1 MSRASQPSFTADDFS
16 QFWYDRAKKTDDDF
30 GQFWVGCIKKVDDDA
45 AKILK
50 QIEDDFPG
58 LMLLDSRAK
67 AHHPNAE
74 QTTSSSVLSVSI
86 NGDTSVDVG
95 HIDNTRPVGW
105 QQDLDASP
113 SKVDLSYHFKK
124 IGLDDRHPTTTKG
137 KEGDTNAIK
146 TSTSLP
152 ELPKRKRRLDTSLE
166 SENEQDNK
174 NDRIIKIP
182 GKRARG
188 YHDRLLSKLPEFERR
203 PVIIYHKG
211 DPQDYYK
218 DKGINGA
225 PSSSKGHKKHSVS
238 VTTVRPRELG
248 YQDPSSS
255 RGHHHASTYTIL
267 EDIHTRLVAAQP
279 ANISSLD
286 DRNMRA
292 IVEALKEAE
301 PEAPL
306 LTSSI
311 EQGNGH
317 NQDPLIDTEQCFRS
331 PDSYEAVHHA
341 IPLKDDEHHSPRGMI
356 QIIHSYN
363 MTPEAKEYFRSK
375 TKRQERPRLYF
386 ATGIYVEKD
395 RMLKDYPE
403 ALHIS
408 AGELNGHRF
417 LSRGPPRDE
426 KADGNSM
433 AGEPRIGCAG
443 IEPHS
448 TPSASTIVDIRPAAT
463 ATKSA
468 EGCANIQPGDVMRD
482 GVDLMYGRLYA
493 MKHKDFL
500 HLGESHRQWDYSALP
515 LRVNTPRVIQKSPI
529 GDVEIPDMFAAWT
542 WAASE
547 DKYH

>member
-30 GQFWVGCIKKVDDDA
+30 GQFWVGCVKKVDDDA

-50 QIEDDFPG
+50 QIEDNFPS

-67 AHHPNAE
+67 AHHLNAE

-86 NGDTSVDVG
+86 NGDTSVDVE
-95 HIDNTRPVGW
+95 HIDNTRPIEW

-113 SKVDLSYHFKK
+113 SKVDLSYHFKR
-124 IGLDDRHPTTTKG
+124 IGLDDRRSGTAKG
-137 KEGDTNAIK
+137 KESHTNAIK
-146 TSTSLP
+146 KLTSLP
-152 ELPKRKRRLDTSLE
+152 EPPKRKRRLDTGSE

-174 NDRIIKIP
+174 NDRIIKVP
-182 GKRARG
+182 GKRAQG

-203 PVIIYHKG
+203 PVIMYHKG
-211 DPQDYYK
+211 DPQNYHK
-218 DKGINGA
+218 NEGTNGA
-225 PSSSKGHKKHSVS
+225 PSPSKGHKRRSVF
-238 VTTVRPRELG
+238 VTTGRPRELA

-255 RGHHHASTYTIL
+255 RGRHHATTHTIP
-267 EDIHTRLVAAQP
+267 EDIHTRLVTEEP

-286 DRNMRA
+286 DRDKRA
-292 IVEALKEAE
+292 IVEALNEAE

-306 LTSSI
+306 FISSI
-311 EQGNGH
+311 DQGSGH
-317 NQDPLIDTEQCFRS
+317 SQDALVDTEHGSRS
-331 PDSYEAVHHA
+331 PDANVTVHHA
-341 IPLKDDEHHSPRGMI
+341 IPLNDDEHHSPCGTI
-356 QIIHSYN
+356 QITHGYS
-363 MTPEAKEYFRSK
+363 MTPEAKEYFRSEA
-375 TKRQERPRLYF
+375 KRQERPRLYF
-386 ATGIYVEKD
+386 ATGIYVDKD
-395 RMLKDYPE
+395 KMFKDYPE

-417 LSRGPPRDE
+417 LLRGPPRDA

-433 AGEPRIGCAG
+433 AGEPRIVCAG
-443 IEPHS
+443 TEPHS
-448 TPSASTIVDIRPAAT
+448 TPSASTVVDIRPAAT
-463 ATKSA
+463 ATNSV
-468 EGCANIQPGDVMRD
+468 EGCANIQPGNVVRD

-500 HLGESHRQWDYSALP
+500 HLGECHRQWDYSALP